1 MTRRGVARRISAGLL
16 RAFVVVAL
24 IVLGYRHAYDYDNDN
39 DNDNQQNRYLNF
51 CLGAQ
56 AP

>member
-1 MTRRGVARRISAGLL
+1 VTRRGVARRISAGLL

-24 IVLGYRHAYDYDNDN
+24 IVLGYRHANEYDNDN